1 MKRTKL
7 FRMLAIGVILSL
19 LVLVIPATP
28 ALAAREIDIDPNEGR
43 IGDEFDVDG
52 TDWPEPDPGAI
63 PPYEPSVDIFFVY
76 YEDGDVETGWNIGDE
91 VESWER
97 LDNDLEIE
105 VDGEFSE
112 TYEVPDR
119 LNDGDE
125 DHDVRSGTYYICVTM
140 GDQDYIRAVAEFT
153 VEGGEITDF
162 DPTHGP
168 VGTEVV
174 ISGENFGEDEELTIK
189 YDGTGISIESGDEE
203 TDSRGDFD
211 CTIII
216 PESTAGDHTVTIM
229 DETLTELEETFTVE
243 PEMSFTPNHAPPD
256 ATVTV
261 TGTGF
266 ADRADVDIFLGTTP
280 AGSGQ
285 ADSDGSF
292 SISFSVPDIEEGT
305 YDLLVE
311 DDEGND
317 DEGSFIVEIGIEI
330 SISALTTP
338 GSPGYVGDSVTL
350 SGVGFEANSTI
361 TITYTTEPQVV
372 ATTTSDANGDF
383 TATFDIPK
391 SAAGEHTITASD
403 GTNSLEVPFY
413 IEAQAPGKPQ
423 LLLPETGTKAKSLT
437 EFDWEAVEDPSGVT
451 YDLQVATSE
460 DFAAASIVLDI
471 EGHTDSEYT
480 LTKEKEEALESRS
493 EEEPYYWRVRAID
506 GAANTGAWSDVSN
519 FHVGFAWPDWIIHLW
534 WGLGVIGAVLF
545 GYYLGKRRAY
555 YY

>member
-19 LVLVIPATP
+19 LVLVIPASP
-28 ALAAREIDIDPNEGR
+28 ALAARVIELDPDDGR
-43 IGDEFDVDG
+43 IGDEIDIDG
-52 TDWPEPDPGAI
+52 SGWPVPDPDTQYY
-63 PPYEPSVDIFFVY
+63 PTVDIFFVY
-76 YEDGDVETGWNIGDE
+76 YADGDVETGWNIGDE
-91 VESWER
+91 VETWER
-97 LDNDLEIE
+97 LFNDLDIEI
-105 VDGEFSE
+105 DGEFSE
-112 TYEVPDR
+112 TFEVPSR

-125 DHDVRSGTYYICVTM
+125 DHDVRSGTYYVCATM

-153 VEGGEITDF
+153 VQGGEITDF
-162 DPTHGP
+162 DPTRGP
-168 VGTEVV
+168 VGTEVL
-174 ISGENFGEDEELTIK
+174 ISGENFGESEELTIE
-189 YDGTGISIESGDEE
+189 YDGTGIDIETGDDE

-216 PESTAGDHTVTIM
+216 PASPAGDHTITIM
-229 DETLTELEETFTVE
+229 DETLTELEETFKVE

-256 ATVTV
+256 ASVTV
-261 TGTGF
+261 TGNGF
-266 ADRADVDIFLGTTP
+266 GDRADVDIFLDTT
-280 AGSGQ
+280 AVGSGQ
-285 ADSDGSF
+285 SDSDGSF
-292 SISFSVPDIEEGT
+292 SISFTVPDIEEGT

-317 DEGSFIVEIGIEI
+317 DSGSFLVEIGIEI
-330 SISALTTP
+330 SISVATTP

-361 TITYTTEPQVV
+361 TITYATEPQVV

-383 TATFDIPK
+383 RATFDIPK

-403 GTNSLEVPFY
+403 GTNSLEVLFY
-413 IEAQAPGKPQ
+413 MEAQAPGKPQ
-423 LLLPETGTKAKSLT
+423 LLLPETGTKANSLT
-437 EFDWEAVEDPSGVT
+437 EFDWESVVDPSGVT

-460 DFAAASIVLDI
+460 DFAAASIVLDL
-471 EGHTDSEYT
+471 EGLADSEYPIT
-480 LTKEKEEALESRS
+480 AKEEALPSRS

-506 GAANTGAWSDVSN
+506 GASNTGAWSDVSN

-534 WGLGVIGAVLF
+534 WGLGVIGAIFF
-545 GYYLGKRRAY
+545 GYFLGKRRAY

>member
-7 FRMLAIGVILSL
+7 FRMLTIGVILSL
-19 LVLVIPATP
+19 LMALIPATP
-28 ALAAREIDIDPNEGR
+28 TLAAREIELDPNDGR
-43 IGDEFDVDG
+43 IGDQIDIDG
-52 TDWPEPDPGAI
+52 TGWPEPDPGGE
-63 PPYEPSVDIFFVY
+63 PPYEPDVDIYFVY
-76 YEDGDVETGWNIGDE
+76 YEDGEVETGWNIGDE

-97 LDNDLEIE
+97 LFNDLEIE
-105 VDGEFSE
+105 SDGEFTE
-112 TYEVPDR
+112 TFEVPSR

-125 DHDVRSGTYYICVTM
+125 DHDVRSGTYYVCATM

-162 DPTHGP
+162 DPTRGP

-174 ISGENFGEDEELTIK
+174 ISGENFAEDEELTIE
-189 YDGTGISIESGDEE
+189 YDGTGINIESGDDQ

-211 CTIII
+211 SVIII
-216 PESTAGDHTVTIM
+216 PPSTAGDHTITIM
-229 DETLTELEETFTVE
+229 DETLTELEETFRVE
-243 PEMSFTPNHAPPD
+243 PEMGFTPTHAPPD
-256 ATVTV
+256 GTVTV

-266 ADRADVDIFLGTTP
+266 GDRADVDIFLGTI
-280 AGSGQ
+280 AVGSGQ

-292 SISFSVPDIEEGT
+292 SLSFTVPDIEEGT

-317 DEGSFIVEIGIEI
+317 DEGSFLVEIGIEI
-330 SISALTTP
+330 SISAVTTP
-338 GSPGYVGDSVTL
+338 GSPGYVGDSVTV

-361 TITYTTEPQVV
+361 TITYATEPQVV

-391 SAAGEHTITASD
+391 STAGEHTITASD

-413 IEAQAPGKPQ
+413 MEAQAPGKPQ
-423 LLLPETGTKAKSLT
+423 LLSPETGTKAKSLT
-437 EFDWEAVEDPSGVT
+437 EFDWESVVDPSGVT

-460 DFAAASIVLDI
+460 DFSAASIVLDI
-471 EGHTDSEYT
+471 EGLTDSEHIIT
-480 LTKEKEEALESRS
+480 AKEEALASRS

-506 GAANTGAWSDVSN
+506 GASNTGAWSDVSN

>member
-97 LDNDLEIE
+97 LDNDLDIEI
-105 VDGEFSE
+105 DGEFSE
-112 TYEVPDR
+112 TYEVPAR

-125 DHDVRSGTYYICVTM
+125 DHDVRSGTYYVCVTM

-174 ISGENFGEDEELTIK
+174 ISGENFGEDEELTIE
-189 YDGTGISIESGDEE
+189 YDGTGISIESGDED
-203 TDSRGDFD
+203 TDGSGDFD

-216 PESTAGDHTVTIM
+216 PESTAGDHTITIM
-229 DETLTELEETFTVE
+229 DETLTELEETFEVE

-266 ADRADVDIFLGTTP
+266 GDRADVDIFLGTTKVT
-280 AGSGQ
+280 SGQ

-292 SISFSVPDIEEGT
+292 SISFTVPDIEEGT
-305 YDLLVE
+305 YTLLVE

-317 DEGSFIVEIGIEI
+317 DEGSFLVEIGIEI
-330 SISALTTP
+330 AISAVTTP
-338 GSPGYVGDSVTL
+338 GSPGYVGDSVTV

-361 TITYTTEPQVV
+361 TITYATEPQVV

-413 IEAQAPGKPQ
+413 MEAQAPGKPE
-423 LLLPETGTKAKSLT
+423 LLLPETGTKANSMT
-437 EFDWEAVEDPSGVT
+437 EFDWESVVDPSGVT

-460 DFAAASIVLDI
+460 DFAAASIILDL
-471 EGHTDSEYT
+471 EGLTDSEYPIT
-480 LTKEKEEALESRS
+480 AKEEALASRS

-506 GAANTGAWSDVSN
+506 GASNTGAWSDVSN

-534 WGLGVIGAVLF
+534 WGLGVIGAIFF
-545 GYYLGKRRAY
+545 GYFLGKRRAY

>member
-1 MKRTKL
+1 VKRTKF

-19 LVLVIPATP
+19 LLALIPALPT
-28 ALAAREIDIDPNEGR
+28 LAARDIEIDPDEGR
-43 IGDEFDVDG
+43 IGDDIDIDG
-52 TDWPEPDPGAI
+52 WDWPEPDPGGE
-63 PPYEPSVDIFFVY
+63 PPYEPDVDIYFVY
-76 YEDGDVETGWNIGDE
+76 YEDGEVETGWNIGDE

-97 LDNDLEIE
+97 LFNDLEIE
-105 VDGEFSE
+105 SDGEFSE
-112 TYEVPDR
+112 TFEVPER

-125 DHDVRSGTYYICVTM
+125 DHDVRSGVYYVCATM
-140 GDQDYIRAVAEFT
+140 GDQDYIRAVVEFT

-162 DPTHGP
+162 DPTSGP

-174 ISGENFGEDEELTIK
+174 ISGENFGENEELTIE
-189 YDGTGISIESGDEE
+189 YDGTGIDIDGDQD
-203 TDSRGDFD
+203 TDSRGDFESF
-211 CTIII
+211 III
-216 PESTAGDHTVTIM
+216 PESTAGDHTITIM
-229 DETLTELEETFTVE
+229 DESLTELEETFRVE

-256 ATVTV
+256 ARVTV

-266 ADRADVDIFLGTTP
+266 GDRADVDIYLGTTKVT
-280 AGSGQ
+280 SGQ

-292 SISFSVPDIEEGT
+292 SISFTVPDIEEGT

-317 DEGSFIVEIGIEI
+317 DSGSFLVEIGIEI
-330 SISALTTP
+330 AISAVTTP

-361 TITYTTEPQVV
+361 TITYATEPQVV

-413 IEAQAPGKPQ
+413 MEAQAPGKPQ

-437 EFDWEAVEDPSGVT
+437 EFDWESVEDRSGVT

-460 DFAAASIVLDI
+460 DFAAVSIVLDL
-471 EGHTDSEYT
+471 EGLTESEYPIT
-480 LTKEKEEALESRS
+480 AKEEALPSRS

-506 GAANTGAWSDVSN
+506 GASNTGAWSDISN

-534 WGLGVIGAVLF
+534 WGLGVIGAIFF
-545 GYYLGKRRAY
+545 GYFLGKRRAY